1 MLAFSR
7 ICDLFFGIED
17 RFIVAHTVIDAL
29 LYASVEV
36 ELLVLDSAVG
46 RIYGEVYA
54 VLFRRR
60 EHIYK
65 VVSGTLVKL
74 KITLAV

>member
-17 RFIVAHTVIDAL
+17 CFVVAHTVIDAL
-29 LYASVEV
+29 LYASVKV
-36 ELLVLDSAVG
+36 ELLVLNSAVG
-46 RIYGEVYA
+46 RIYGEIYA

-65 VVSGTLVKL
+65 VISGTFVKI